1 MKPLS
6 RRAMLRGV
14 AATIGRE
21 WRLRSLELSFNGSQL
36 RANPLSGRQNRRLHA
51 EGRLA
56 GP

>member
-21 WRLRSLELSFNGSQL
+21 WRRRPLELSFNGSQPA
-36 RANPLSGRQNRRLHA
+36 ANPLSGRRNPRLHP
-51 EGRLA
+51 EGRLS